1 MQGETSGCQLK
12 VVAPDDGY
20 TTNPY
25 GKGTE
30 TLPETYASQTQYLN
44 HDITAISENVSP
56 DYFGNMQVGEVLVG
70 LTSGARAVVQDRRL
84 LTDNVGNIQGTF
96 FVPSPKNDANPRWAT
111 GTRNV
116 RFTTSDTNSSTPGT
130 VDSSAQATYSAQG
143 TLQTV
148 QENILA
154 VRNAEIVQDTVSE
167 ERVVESIVR
176 KIDRLV
182 GMTLLHNPSLLKK
195 MAGCS

>member
-1 MQGETSGCQLK
+1 
-12 VVAPDDGY
+12 
-20 TTNPY
+20 
-25 GKGTE
+25 
-30 TLPETYASQTQYLN
+30 
-44 HDITAISENVSP
+44 
-56 DYFGNMQVGEVLVG
+56 MQVEEVLVG

-96 FVPSPKNDANPRWAT
+96 FAPSPKNDANPRWAT

-167 ERVVESIVR
+167 ERVVESFSR

-182 GMTLLHNPSLLKK
+182 GMTLLHNHSLLKK
-195 MAGCS
+195 MWDVLNWS